1 MAKWKDGKIT
11 SQNDENDG
19 VLIDEDDVDGVSG
32 VTSIKEGATIDVI
45 GSKTPVIKDSLS
57 RSFSIVA
64 SDDEKKSSSDTA
76 KRYKDLFERNDG
88 SEIPTAIVTFYPNVW
103 LESKGALDPF
113 VWHTSEKTLP
123 PSEIVE
129 AILKVY
135 TSEIVAGEK
144 DEKLKR
150 LFAQGLS
157 KYLKTDPSEVQQLL
171 MDPKKLEDFIT
182 TAYSNSRNDG
192 FIGAMVVD
200 KDASANH
207 DLKSAYTPETTKK
220 TLIPGATPDQ
230 EDTKETTS
238 TDPNQKVAVK
248 KTDEKQVMPKDDAVK
263 AYFDKLM

>member
-1 MAKWKDGKIT
+1 MAKWKDDKVQ
-11 SQNDENDG
+11 SQIENDNG
-19 VLIDEDDVDGVSG
+19 TVIDEDDVDGLPG
-32 VTSIKEGATIDVI
+32 AAATKEAAVDVI
-45 GSKTPVIKDSLS
+45 GSKTPIVKDPLS
-57 RSFSIVA
+57 NSFSVTTTDA
-64 SDDEKKSSSDTA
+64 EKKTSSDTA

-171 MDPKKLEDFIT
+171 MDPRKLEDFIT

-207 DLKSAYTPETTKK
+207 DLKSAFNPLVAKK
-220 TLIPGATPDQ
+220 TLIPGSDDNHTDDQ
-230 EDTKETTS
+230 GTTTVNDQPKAPSKEAS
-238 TDPNQKVAVK
+238 D
-248 KTDEKQVMPKDDAVK
+248 KQVMPKDDAVK

>member
-1 MAKWKDGKIT
+1 MAKWEDDKIQ
-11 SQNDENDG
+11 SQTDEANNT
-19 VLIDEDDVDGVSG
+19 VIDEDDVDGLPG
-32 VTSIKEGATIDVI
+32 GKTTKEATVTVI
-45 GSKTPVIKDSLS
+45 GSKTPIVTDPLS
-57 RSFSIVA
+57 NSFSVA
-64 SDDEKKSSSDTA
+64 APDDRNKSSSDTA
-76 KRYKDLFERNDG
+76 KRYKELFERNDG

-129 AILKVY
+129 SILKVY

-157 KYLKTDPSEVQQLL
+157 KYLKTDPAEVQQLL
-171 MDPKKLEDFIT
+171 MDPRKLEDFIT

-207 DLKSAYTPETTKK
+207 DLKSAFTPEVAKK
-220 TLIPGATPDQ
+220 TLIPGADVGRDDGTKATPVKQDQ
-230 EDTKETTS
+230 KPS
-238 TDPNQKVAVK
+238 SQGTD
-248 KTDEKQVMPKDDAVK
+248 DKQVMPKDDAVK

>member
-1 MAKWKDGKIT
+1 MAKWKVDKLQ
-11 SQNDENDG
+11 SQTDG
-19 VLIDEDDVDGVSG
+19 VNNTVIDEDDVDGVPSAG
-32 VTSIKEGATIDVI
+32 STTEPTVDVI
-45 GSKTPVIKDSLS
+45 GSKTPIMKDPLS
-57 RSFSIVA
+57 NSFSVTMP
-64 SDDEKKSSSDTA
+64 DVNKESSSSTA

-129 AILKVY
+129 AVLKIY

-157 KYLKTDPSEVQQLL
+157 KYLKTDPSEVQRLL
-171 MDPKKLEDFIT
+171 MDPRKLEDFIT

-200 KDASANH
+200 KDTSANH
-207 DLKSAYTPETTKK
+207 DLKSAFNQEVAKK
-220 TLIPGATPDQ
+220 TLITKPDTNRTDRVTS
-230 EDTKETTS
+230 EPTMTKPDAKS
-238 TDPNQKVAVK
+238 TESNVK
-248 KTDEKQVMPKDDAVK
+248 TVMPKDDAVK
-263 AYFDKLM
+263 TYFDKLM

>member
-1 MAKWKDGKIT
+1 MAKWKDGKAQ
-11 SQNDENDG
+11 SQIEDADNTI
-19 VLIDEDDVDGVSG
+19 IDEDDVDGSQGSTSSG
-32 VTSIKEGATIDVI
+32 ETTVGVI
-45 GSKTPVIKDSLS
+45 GSKTPVVKDPLS
-57 RSFSIVA
+57 NSFSVA
-64 SDDEKKSSSDTA
+64 VSDDEKKTASDTA

-171 MDPKKLEDFIT
+171 MDPRKLEDFVT

-207 DLKSAYTPETTKK
+207 DLKSAFNPEVAKK
-220 TLIPGATPDQ
+220 TLIPGADIHHDDEPNVESTERDKKDTPD
-230 EDTKETTS
+230 
-238 TDPNQKVAVK
+238 KV
-248 KTDEKQVMPKDDAVK
+248 DEKQVMPKDDAVK

>member
-1 MAKWKDGKIT
+1 MAKWKDDKAH
-11 SQNDENDG
+11 SQTEDTDNTI
-19 VLIDEDDVDGVSG
+19 IDEDDVDGSQESASSG
-32 VTSIKEGATIDVI
+32 ETTVDVI
-45 GSKTPVIKDSLS
+45 GSKTPVIKDPLS
-57 RSFSIVA
+57 NSFSVA
-64 SDDEKKSSSDTA
+64 VSDDEKKNVSDTA

-171 MDPKKLEDFIT
+171 MDPRKLEDFVT

-207 DLKSAYTPETTKK
+207 DLKSAFNPEVAKK
-220 TLIPGATPDQ
+220 TLIPGADIRHNGEPNVDSAERNKTDTPD
-230 EDTKETTS
+230 
-238 TDPNQKVAVK
+238 K
-248 KTDEKQVMPKDDAVK
+248 KDEKQVMPKDDAVK